1 MAKKKKKP
9 AKPKYVEILIAA
21 LTDLIV
27 GTLLILIDK
36 AIK

>member
-9 AKPKYVEILIAA
+9 AKPNRNEILFAA